1 MRVGSW
7 MRGHSINRK
16 WCKKRGDFPLPPAV
30 ADPDRPLFF
39 LRVTHTFLLPAPRYA
54 PSPVLS
60 TTSPASTSATAPIY
74 EFRKQPPKRRFP
86 VFRLLLL
93 VVVVSV
99 GLLFEPHCFR
109 FAVRYFVQ
117 VEAWRSGVSARIQ
130 QVEGSLFERVRL
142 LDSVW
147 MYESKNGPVTRLE
160 IKEIEA
166 DLSWRALFSRGS
178 SPWFRS
184 LTFDGLTGKV
194 QLPIESPAGPW
205 SRRFELPRPQ
215 GRWLAGPERIEA
227 RNADFIFES
236 DGDYVRLQ
244 NTRFTISE
252 LEPGEVL
259 VGQVIIK
266 QPWLSRTFRN
276 VKGTTKLD
284 NARTELAAVV
294 LEPGVSIQSLSVELA
309 EIARGRLNLEMQIAA
324 FGGAIRIE
332 TQTLPLP
339 SDRQLAFEATGTFS
353 QIAIGKLATFLG
365 QSDAA
370 GGTIK
375 EGKFTFRGSPQSPAK
390 STASLRIEATNF
402 QWETRQWDSLVLGA
416 SLLEGRVQIPELT
429 LHQGHNFLNL
439 HGEFALPAATQQW
452 WQSEFAFDVNA
463 KIENL
468 TELSALMLP
477 EFKYAAGKGT
487 IDGSVRGRNQ
497 EFQGQIIVSGSN
509 LTWRNAP
516 VEELHATLKLNGNEL
531 QLSNLSIFND
541 GDYVR
546 GRGVVNILG
555 DKQYWGEL
563 HSSIDDLG
571 RYAALLQK
579 PIVPEPLA
587 GGAVIDWAGEGS
599 AKGHTGKFL
608 ARLRKL
614 RSLGASSALLHPINA
629 NFEGTYQ
636 PGAILF
642 SNFALSDDASSFAAN
657 VSVGNKALSVQGL
670 RFIHGGKVQLQ
681 GDALLP
687 LDVWQAWPNTNFGT
701 LLNDATIAKVHL
713 TASDLDLHAAAQLTG
728 WNFPIEGTA
737 RGEIT
742 AEGALGAIVSSGQ
755 VSLSKARIPLA
766 WTGLLFEGVEADA
779 TLSGQKLAVTKFA
792 GRHAGG
798 DVQFTGEVDF
808 TELRDPQLQ
817 LALTSARS
825 EVLLFPG
832 TTGQMRATCGLTLA
846 LAGPGSAV
854 AITGDARL
862 LALEAPAWLDLAP
875 VLFGGAVVQ
884 LPEVL
889 QPPAGP
895 WNAWRFDVA
904 CRTAD
909 ALPLGAGRIS
919 TDLRLTGAVAKPAL
933 LGKVTLA
940 GVPALVGATTVT
952 AEEAMVDFRAGASQ
966 DPSLALRAAGK
977 ILGERFVAQAAGPL
991 SRLVRFFVC
1000 DPPLNES
1007 LLRAQLGAG
1016 VTPFQLGISLLAP
1029 AAEAGGVEIHTWAPI
1044 GGTPAPASVL
1054 PVAPSAGKS
1063 PAGTPQ

>member
-1 MRVGSW
+1 MS
-7 MRGHSINRK
+7 
-16 WCKKRGDFPLPPAV
+16 
-30 ADPDRPLFF
+30 
-39 LRVTHTFLLPAPRYA
+39 
-54 PSPVLS
+54 
-60 TTSPASTSATAPIY
+60 
-74 EFRKQPPKRRFP
+74 
-86 VFRLLLL
+86 
-93 VVVVSV
+93 
-99 GLLFEPHCFR
+99 LLFEPHCFR
-109 FAVRYFVQ
+109 FALRHFVQ
-117 VEAWRSGVSARIQ
+117 IEAWRCGVSARIQ

-147 MYESKNGPVTRLE
+147 MYESENGPVTRVQ

-184 LTFDGLTGKV
+184 LSFEGLTGKV
-194 QLPIESPAGPW
+194 ELPIESPALASP
-205 SRRFELPRPQ
+205 RRFQLPRPR
-215 GRWLAGPERIEA
+215 GRWLSAPERIEA

-244 NTRFTISE
+244 NARFTISE
-252 LEPGEVL
+252 VEPGEVL
-259 VGQVIIK
+259 VGQLIIK

-294 LEPGVSIQSLSVELA
+294 LEPGVSVQSLSVELA
-309 EIARGRLNLEMQIAA
+309 EIARGRLNLEMQVAA
-324 FGGAIRIE
+324 FGGAIRME

-339 SDRQLAFEATGTFS
+339 GDRQLTFEATGTFS

-365 QSDAA
+365 LSDAA

-375 EGKFTFRGSPQSPAK
+375 EGKFTFRGSPQSPTR
-390 STASLRIEATNF
+390 STASLRIEATDF

-416 SLLEGRVQIPELT
+416 SLLDGRVQIPELT
-429 LHQGHNFLNL
+429 LHQGHNFLKL
-439 HGEFALPAATQQW
+439 HGEFALPAASLRW

-468 TELSALMLP
+468 TELSALLLP

-509 LTWRNAP
+509 LTWRSAP
-516 VEELHATLKLNGNEL
+516 IEELHATLKLNGNEL
-531 QLSNLSIFND
+531 QVSNLSIFND

-587 GGAVIDWAGEGS
+587 GGAVIDWVGEGS
-599 AKGHTGKFL
+599 AKGHTAKFM

-614 RSLGASSALLHPINA
+614 RSLGASRALLHPINA
-629 NFEGTYQ
+629 DFEGTYQ

-642 SNFALSDDASSFAAN
+642 SRFALSDDASSFTAN

-670 RFIHGGKVQLQ
+670 RFMNGTTLQLA

-687 LDVWQAWPNTNFGT
+687 LDVWQAWPNTNLAT
-701 LLNDATIAKVHL
+701 LLNDATVAKVHL
-713 TASDLDLHAAAQLTG
+713 TATDLDLHAASQLTG

-742 AEGALGAIVSSGQ
+742 VEGVLGALTSSGEMR
-755 VSLSKARIPLA
+755 LSKARIPLG
-766 WTGLLFEGVEADA
+766 WTGVILEGVDADA
-779 TLSGQKLAVTKFA
+779 ALSGQKLTLTSFT
-792 GRHAGG
+792 GRHPSG
-798 DVQFTGEVDF
+798 DVQVTGEVDF
-808 TELRDPQLQ
+808 RNIRDPLLQ

-825 EVLLFPG
+825 EFPLFPAAPAKV
-832 TTGQMRATCGLTLA
+832 RATVGLTLA
-846 LAGPGSAV
+846 IAGPSSAPAV
-854 AITGDARL
+854 TGEARL
-862 LALEAPAWLDLAP
+862 LSLEAAALPDLSP
-875 VLFGGAVVQ
+875 VLFGGTPVQ
-884 LPEVL
+884 LPDAVK
-889 QPPAGP
+889 PSAGP
-895 WNAWRFDVA
+895 WNAWRFDIG
-904 CRTAD
+904 CRTAEP
-909 ALPLGAGRIS
+909 APIGTTAARIS
-919 TDLRLTGAVAKPAL
+919 TDLRLKGMAAHPAL
-933 LGKVTLA
+933 TGTATLT
-940 GVPALVGATTVT
+940 GVPAAVGPTSVT
-952 AEEAMVDFRAGASQ
+952 AEEAILEFREGAPH
-966 DPSLALRAAGK
+966 DPSLTLRASGAV
-977 ILGERFVAQAAGPL
+977 LGERFVAHAAGPL
-991 SRLVRFFVC
+991 SGLVRFFVC

-1016 VTPFQLGISLLAP
+1016 ATPFQLGISLLSP
-1029 AAEAGGVEIHTWAPI
+1029 AAEAGGVEIHPWSPIAP
-1044 GGTPAPASVL
+1044 PAPASVAPPA
-1054 PVAPSAGKS
+1054 PVGK
-1063 PAGTPQ
+1063 PQ

>member
-1 MRVGSW
+1 M
-7 MRGHSINRK
+7 
-16 WCKKRGDFPLPPAV
+16 
-30 ADPDRPLFF
+30 
-39 LRVTHTFLLPAPRYA
+39 
-54 PSPVLS
+54 S
-60 TTSPASTSATAPIY
+60 TTSPASTSATAPVY
-74 EFRKQPPKRRFP
+74 EFRKQPAKRRFP
-86 VFRLLLL
+86 FFRLFLLLL
-93 VVVVSV
+93 VVAV

-117 VEAWRSGVSARIQ
+117 VEAWRCGVSARMQ
-130 QVEGSLFERVRL
+130 RVEGSLFEPVRL

-147 MYESKNGPVTRLE
+147 MYESENGPVTRLE
-160 IKEIEA
+160 IREIEA
-166 DLSWRALFSRGS
+166 DLAWRALFSRGS
-178 SPWFRS
+178 APWFRA

-194 QLPIESPAGPW
+194 QLPIDSPAVASP
-205 SRRFELPRPQ
+205 RRFHLPRPQ
-215 GRWLAGPERIEA
+215 GRWLSGPERIEA

-244 NTRFTISE
+244 NARFTISE
-252 LEPGEVL
+252 MEPGEVL
-259 VGQVIIK
+259 VGQFIIK

-276 VKGTTKLD
+276 VKGATKLD

-294 LEPGVSIQSLSVELA
+294 LEPGVSVQSLSVELA
-309 EIARGRLNLEMQIAA
+309 EIARGRLNLELQIAA

-390 STASLRIEATNF
+390 ATASLRIEATNF

-416 SLLEGRVQIPELT
+416 SLLDGRVQLPELT

-439 HGEFALPAATQQW
+439 HGEFALPEAAQEW
-452 WQSEFAFDVNA
+452 WQNEFAFDVNA

-468 TELSALMLP
+468 TELSALLLP

-509 LTWRNAP
+509 LTWRSAP

-629 NFEGTYQ
+629 DFEGTYQ

-642 SNFALSDDASSFAAN
+642 SRFVLSDDASSFTAN

-670 RFIHGGKVQLQ
+670 RFMHGTKLQLQ

-687 LDVWQAWPNTNFGT
+687 LDVWQAWPNTNLAT
-701 LLNDATIAKVHL
+701 LLNDATVSKVHL
-713 TASDLDLHAAAQLTG
+713 TASDLDLHAASQLTG

-742 AEGALGAIVSSGQ
+742 VEGALGAIVSSGQ
-755 VSLSKARIPLA
+755 VSLSKARLPLG
-766 WTGLLFEGVEADA
+766 WTGVLIDGVEAEA
-779 TLSGQKLAVTKFA
+779 TLGGQKLALTKFA
-792 GRHAGG
+792 GRHPAG
-798 DVQFTGEVDF
+798 DVQLTGEVDF
-808 TELRDPQLQ
+808 TKIRDPLLQ

-825 EVLLFPG
+825 EWPLFPAASG
-832 TTGQMRATCGLTLA
+832 TVRAALGLTLA
-846 LAGPGSAV
+846 IAGASSAA
-854 AITGDARL
+854 AIAGEARL
-862 LALEAPAWLDLAP
+862 VALDAGARPDLTA
-875 VLFGGAVVQ
+875 VLFGGAPVQ
-884 LPEVL
+884 LPDVVE
-889 QPPAGP
+889 PAPGP
-895 WNAWRFDVA
+895 WSAWRFDVG
-904 CRTAD
+904 CRTPE
-909 ALPLGAGRIS
+909 ALPLGSTAARVS
-919 TDLRLTGAVAKPAL
+919 TDLRLKGTVANPAL
-933 LGKVTLA
+933 LGKATLTALPALLGATPVTL
-940 GVPALVGATTVT
+940 
-952 AEEAMVDFRAGASQ
+952 EEAILEFREGAPR
-966 DPSLALRAAGK
+966 DPSLTLRAAGA

-1016 VTPFQLGISLLAP
+1016 ATPFQLGISLLAP
-1029 AAEAGGVEIHTWAPI
+1029 AAEAGGVEIHPWAPI
-1044 GGTPAPASVL
+1044 DRTPAPGPAN
-1054 PVAPSAGKS
+1054 APPGA
-1063 PAGTPQ
+1063 PQ